1 MEVKSM
7 FVTFDTKIGNKEMFN
22 DFLTSGKGIFSKNQ
36 KDVHNTLEEYLLNDE
51 IIDGDA
57 ISQDWFPNTN
67 SNIFIS
73 HSHLDEEYVIA
84 FAGWLKKNFNLNAF
98 IDSCVWGYS
107 NELLKQIDERYCKNH
122 DATYNYEKRNIS
134 TSHVHM
140 MLNVALMKMMDK
152 CECIFFMDTPNSLPV
167 ADNIKNTESTLSS
180 WIYSE
185 VEMTRYLREK
195 KPQRKGYRY
204 PINAGFQ
211 LEHSELKI
219 KYQINKEH
227 MKKINDKS
235 LEVWL
240 TSCSD
245 HEHPLDT
252 LYKQVNKIE
261 ENEYGK

>member
-1 MEVKSM
+1 M
-7 FVTFDTKIGNKEMFN
+7 
-22 DFLTSGKGIFSKNQ
+22 
-36 KDVHNTLEEYLLNDE
+36 
-51 IIDGDA
+51 
-57 ISQDWFPNTN
+57 
-67 SNIFIS
+67 
-73 HSHLDEEYVIA
+73 
-84 FAGWLKKNFNLNAF
+84 
-98 IDSCVWGYS
+98 
-107 NELLKQIDERYCKNH
+107 
-122 DATYNYEKRNIS
+122 
-134 TSHVHM
+134 
-140 MLNVALMKMMDK
+140 
-152 CECIFFMDTPNSLPV
+152 PV

-211 LEHSELKI
+211 LEHSD
-219 KYQINKEH
+219 

>member
-1 MEVKSM
+1 M
-7 FVTFDTKIGNKEMFN
+7 
-22 DFLTSGKGIFSKNQ
+22 
-36 KDVHNTLEEYLLNDE
+36 
-51 IIDGDA
+51 
-57 ISQDWFPNTN
+57 
-67 SNIFIS
+67 
-73 HSHLDEEYVIA
+73 
-84 FAGWLKKNFNLNAF
+84 
-98 IDSCVWGYS
+98 
-107 NELLKQIDERYCKNH
+107 
-122 DATYNYEKRNIS
+122 
-134 TSHVHM
+134 
-140 MLNVALMKMMDK
+140 
-152 CECIFFMDTPNSLPV
+152 PV

-252 LYKQVNKIE
+252 LDHEHPLDTLYKQVNKIE

>member
-1 MEVKSM
+1 
-7 FVTFDTKIGNKEMFN
+7 
-22 DFLTSGKGIFSKNQ
+22 
-36 KDVHNTLEEYLLNDE
+36 
-51 IIDGDA
+51 
-57 ISQDWFPNTN
+57 
-67 SNIFIS
+67 
-73 HSHLDEEYVIA
+73 
-84 FAGWLKKNFNLNAF
+84 
-98 IDSCVWGYS
+98 
-107 NELLKQIDERYCKNH
+107 
-122 DATYNYEKRNIS
+122 
-134 TSHVHM
+134 
-140 MLNVALMKMMDK
+140 
-152 CECIFFMDTPNSLPV
+152 
-167 ADNIKNTESTLSS
+167 
-180 WIYSE
+180 
-185 VEMTRYLREK
+185 MTRYLREK
-195 KPQRKGYRY
+195 KPQRKGNRY

>member
-1 MEVKSM
+1 M
-7 FVTFDTKIGNKEMFN
+7 
-22 DFLTSGKGIFSKNQ
+22 
-36 KDVHNTLEEYLLNDE
+36 H
-51 IIDGDA
+51 
-57 ISQDWFPNTN
+57 
-67 SNIFIS
+67 
-73 HSHLDEEYVIA
+73 
-84 FAGWLKKNFNLNAF
+84 
-98 IDSCVWGYS
+98 
-107 NELLKQIDERYCKNH
+107 
-122 DATYNYEKRNIS
+122 
-134 TSHVHM
+134 
-140 MLNVALMKMMDK
+140 
-152 CECIFFMDTPNSLPV
+152 LPV

-185 VEMTRYLREK
+185 VEITRYKKKK